1 MTTPASARRSELA
14 AALDAVRE
22 RIGHGCRAAGRDPA
36 EVTLVVVTKT
46 HPVEDV
52 AHLAALGVRDVGESR
67 EQEGGAKHAAL
78 DAGASGSGGEGGP
91 RWHFIGRL
99 QGNKAR
105 AVARWAD
112 VVHSVD
118 RPSLAAPLARGAR
131 EAGRTVECLLQ
142 VSLDG
147 DPARGG
153 VPVAELE
160 RLAVEVAGQGGLRLC
175 GIMAVAPLGAD
186 PWRAFDVL
194 PDLLGVVQAVAPGAD
209 RISAGMSGD
218 LEAALA
224 RGATHLR
231 VGTAILGARPA
242 SR

>member
-1 MTTPASARRSELA
+1 MTAPATRRGALA

-22 RIGHGCRAAGRDPA
+22 RIGHGCRAAGRDPDG
-36 EVTLVVVTKT
+36 VTLVVVTKT

-52 AHLAALGVRDVGESR
+52 AHLTALGVLDVGESR
-67 EQEGGAKHAAL
+67 EQEGSTKHAAL
-78 DAGASGSGGEGGP
+78 ATGAFGAEGTAGP
-91 RWHFIGRL
+91 LWHFIGRL

-105 AVARWAD
+105 AVAGWAD

-131 EAGRTVECLLQ
+131 ESGRTVECLLQ

-153 VPVAELE
+153 VPAAELE
-160 RLAVEVAGQGGLRLC
+160 RLAGEVAGQDGLRLC

-186 PWRAFDVL
+186 PWQAFGVL
-194 PDLLGVVQAVAPGAD
+194 PDLLGVVRAVAPGAA

-242 SR
+242 PR

>member
-1 MTTPASARRSELA
+1 VTDPAARRAELA

-22 RIGHGCRAAGRDPA
+22 RISSGCRAAGRDPGG
-36 EVTLVVVTKT
+36 VTLVVVTKT

-52 AHLAALGVRDVGESR
+52 AHLVALGATDVGESR

-78 DAGASGSGGEGGP
+78 TGGPPGP

-105 AVARWAD
+105 AVARWSD

-118 RPSLAAPLARGAR
+118 RAPLAAPLARGAR
-131 EAGRTVECLLQ
+131 ESGRTVECLLQ

-153 VPVAELE
+153 VPAADLE
-160 RLAVEVAGQGGLRLC
+160 RLAAEVAGQDGLRLC

-186 PWRAFDVL
+186 PWRAFEVL
-194 PDLLGVVQAVAPGAD
+194 PGLLEVVRTVAPRAD

-224 RGATHLR
+224 CGATHLR

-242 SR
+242 PR

>member
-1 MTTPASARRSELA
+1 MTTPSSARRTELA
-14 AALDAVRE
+14 GALDAVRQ

-78 DAGASGSGGEGGP
+78 DPLAAAGTAGP

-105 AVARWAD
+105 AVAGWAD

-118 RPSLAAPLARGAR
+118 RPSLAAPLARGAQ
-131 EAGRTVECLLQ
+131 ESGRTVECLIQ

-160 RLAVEVAGQGGLRLC
+160 RLAVEVAACEGLRLC
-175 GIMAVAPLGAD
+175 GIMAVAPLGVD

-194 PDLLGVVQAVAPGAD
+194 PGLLEVVRAVAPGAD

-218 LEAALA
+218 LEAALG

-242 SR
+242 PR

>member
-1 MTTPASARRSELA
+1 MSTPTARRAELA
-14 AALDAVRE
+14 AALDAVRA
-22 RIGHGCRAAGRDPA
+22 RIARGCRAAGRDPA
-36 EVTLVVVTKT
+36 GITLVVVTKT

-52 AHLAALGVRDVGESR
+52 AHLAVLGVLDVGESR
-67 EQEGGAKHAAL
+67 EQEAAAKRVALAASRHGA
-78 DAGASGSGGEGGP
+78 GVGGP

-105 AVARWAD
+105 AVAGWAD

-118 RPSLAAPLARGAR
+118 RPSLVAPLARGAR

-160 RLAVEVAGQGGLRLC
+160 RLAVEVAGRDGLRLC

-186 PWRAFDVL
+186 PVRAFAVL
-194 PDLLGVVQAVAPGAD
+194 PDLLAVVRAVAPGAD

-218 LEAALA
+218 LEAAL
-224 RGATHLR
+224 RSGATHLR
-231 VGTAILGARPA
+231 VGTAILGARPTP
-242 SR
+242 R